1 MDKTQIFL
9 GEKLLAEVDENKTV
23 TVLTEQRKA
32 KENITVYFGASG
44 TIRYNGATTGIQAG
58 QTVILECADQIL
70 LTNIIVKTA
79 GAEILQ
85 LDAPLVYIYNDTE
98 DGSLSSPFIY
108 IYDDT
113 EDGSLSSPVIYV
125 YNDELGYSTALL
137 GTAILGSAIL
147 GLS

>member
-32 KENITVYFGASG
+32 KEDITVYFGTSG
-44 TIRYNGATTGIQAG
+44 TIRYNGVTTNIQTG
-58 QTVILECADQIL
+58 QTVVFECANQIL
-70 LTNIIVKTA
+70 LTNIIVKTT
-79 GAEILQ
+79 GTEILK

-98 DGSLSSPFIY
+98 NGSLSSPFIY

-113 EDGSLSSPVIYV
+113 EDGSLSSPVIYI
-125 YNDELGYSTALL
+125 YDDPTALL
-137 GTAILGSAIL
+137 GTAMLGSAIL